1 MINPTKTAQALCFFN
16 DALTL
21 TKRSLPSEEEEDED
35 EDEDEDKDKD
45 EEEEYIFSFVYEL
58 KVKHCKGSTA
68 KDEF

>member
-1 MINPTKTAQALCFFN
+1 MINPAKSAQALCFFN

-21 TKRSLPSEEEEDED
+21 TKRSLPSEEEE

-58 KVKHCKGSTA
+58 KVKHCEGSTA

>member
-21 TKRSLPSEEEEDED
+21 TKRSLPSEEKED

-68 KDEF
+68 EDEF

>member
-21 TKRSLPSEEEEDED
+21 TKRSLPSEEEED